1 MNRMILCLSLLV
13 LTGCGASSGGPHS
26 DHCGDVRSYS
36 VEEAVERRPTG
47 VVEVEGYIVSR
58 DGETRL
64 CSTLLESHPPQ
75 CGNPSL
81 RLPGPS
87 PHGDAL
93 ERAEGVAWTEDEH
106 RLLGSLKDD
115 TLRTVGCA

>member
-1 MNRMILCLSLLV
+1 MNRIVCLSLLA
-13 LTGCGASSGGPHS
+13 LTGCGASSGVPQS
-26 DHCGDVRSYS
+26 DHCGDRRSYS
-36 VEEAVERRPTG
+36 VEEVVEKRPTG
-47 VVEVEGYIVSR
+47 VVEVEGYIISR

-64 CSTLLESHPPQ
+64 CSALLESDPPQ

-93 ERAEGVAWTEDEH
+93 ESAEGVAWTEDEH
-106 RLLGSLKDD
+106 RFLGSLKDD